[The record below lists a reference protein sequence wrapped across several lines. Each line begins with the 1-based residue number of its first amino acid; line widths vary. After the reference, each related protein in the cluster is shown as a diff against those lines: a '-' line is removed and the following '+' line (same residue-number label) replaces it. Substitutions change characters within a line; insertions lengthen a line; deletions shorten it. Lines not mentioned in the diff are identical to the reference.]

1 MVFPVLVGQVGEY
14 FYMSQRKAIWGWFFY
29 DWAGQ
34 PFHTLLMTFIFGPY
48 FVIVA
53 SQHYLGSGLA
63 ENLADA
69 QAQIVWSWCLALTGL
84 IVGFG
89 GPILGAIADTTGR
102 RLPWIKSFSVIYI
115 VTAFALWFTLPDGS
129 NMWLMLSIFGICFIA
144 AEYTYIFTNA
154 QLPSLGSLDEIGK
167 ISGSGFG
174 FGYAG
179 GVLSLLIML
188 LFFVE
193 QDNGKT
199 MLLELDPL
207 FGLDASQKEG
217 TRFVGPFV
225 AIWFAI
231 FMIPYFLWI
240 KEDKSLERRLSIS
253 EGLSNLWA
261 AIASLPA
268 RKSLLSYLGASMFY
282 RDALNG
288 LYSFGGTYAV
298 LVLNWN
304 IVKLGQFGII
314 AAISAALFSWL
325 GGFLDRKIGPK
336 PVIVAMVLILTVVCF
351 VIVNTSLT
359 HVFGVA
365 VAEGSN
371 LPDMVFYICG
381 VFIGGMGGILQSAS
395 RSMMV
400 RHTSPERA
408 TEGFGLYGLSGRATA
423 FLAPTLIGIV
433 TAISGD
439 ARIGIS
445 PLVVLFIIGLILL
458 IWVHPKGETDSW
470 DLQT

>member
-1 MVFPVLVGQVGEY
+1 
-14 FYMSQRKAIWGWFFY
+14 MSNRKKIWGWFFY
-29 DWAGQ
+29 DWASQ
-34 PFHTLLMTFIFGPY
+34 PFHTLLMTFVFGPY

-53 SQHYLGSGLA
+53 SQYYLGLGQD
-63 ENLADA
+63 ETLADA
-69 QAQIVWSWCLALTGL
+69 NAQIVWSNCLAITGL
-84 IVGFG
+84 IIGFG
-89 GPILGAIADTTGR
+89 GPILGAIADTT
-102 RLPWIKSFSVIYI
+102 RLRKPWITTFAVIYF
-115 VTAFALWFTLPDGS
+115 VTALSLWYTLPDGS
-129 NMWLMLSIFGICFIA
+129 NMWLMLSVFGLCFIM

-154 QLPSLGSLDEIGK
+154 QLPSLGSIDDIGK

-179 GVLSLLIML
+179 GVISLFIML

-199 MLLELDPL
+199 MILEIDPL
-207 FGLDASQKEG
+207 FGLDASAKEG

-231 FMIPYFLWI
+231 FMIPYFAWVS
-240 KEDKSLERRLSIS
+240 EDSSLKRKLNVA
-253 EGLSNLWA
+253 EGFSNLLNSLR
-261 AIASLPA
+261 SLPA
-268 RKSLLSYLGASMFY
+268 RKSLFSYLGASMFY

-325 GGFLDRKIGPK
+325 GGFLDRKWGPK
-336 PVIVAMVLILTVVCF
+336 PVIVFMASILTIVCF

-359 HVFGVA
+359 HVFGIA
-365 VAEGSN
+365 VPEGSN
-371 LPDMVFYICG
+371 LPDMVFYTCG

-400 RHTSPERA
+400 RHTHPERA
-408 TEGFGLYGLSGRATA
+408 TEGFGLYALSGRATA
-423 FLAPTLIGIV
+423 FLAPALIGLV

-445 PLVVLFIIGLILL
+445 PLVGLFVVGLVLL
-458 IWVHPKGETDSW
+458 IWVNPKGEYQDRGA
-470 DLQT
+470 

>member
-1 MVFPVLVGQVGEY
+1 
-14 FYMSQRKAIWGWFFY
+14 MSNRKKIWGWFFY
-29 DWAGQ
+29 DWASQ
-34 PFHTLLMTFIFGPY
+34 PFHTLLMTFVFGPY

-53 SQHYLGSGLA
+53 SQYYLGLGQD
-63 ENLADA
+63 ETLADA
-69 QAQIVWSWCLALTGL
+69 NAQIVWSNCLAITGL
-84 IVGFG
+84 IIGFG
-89 GPILGAIADTTGR
+89 GPILGAIADTT
-102 RLPWIKSFSVIYI
+102 RLRKPWITTFAVIYF
-115 VTAFALWFTLPDGS
+115 VTALSLWYTLPDGS
-129 NMWLMLSIFGICFIA
+129 NMWLMLSVFGLCFIM

-154 QLPSLGSLDEIGK
+154 QLPSLGSIDDIGK

-179 GVLSLLIML
+179 GVISLFIML

-199 MLLELDPL
+199 MILEIDPL
-207 FGLDASQKEG
+207 FGLDASAKEG

-231 FMIPYFLWI
+231 FMIPYFAWVR
-240 KEDKSLERRLSIS
+240 EDRSLKRKLNIA
-253 EGLSNLWA
+253 EGFSNLLNSLR
-261 AIASLPA
+261 SLPA
-268 RKSLLSYLGASMFY
+268 RKSLFSYLGASMFY

-325 GGFLDRKIGPK
+325 GGFLDRKWGPK
-336 PVIVAMVLILTVVCF
+336 PVIVFMASILTIVCF

-359 HVFGVA
+359 HVFGIA
-365 VAEGSN
+365 VPEGSN
-371 LPDMVFYICG
+371 LPDMVFYTCG

-400 RHTSPERA
+400 RHTQPERA
-408 TEGFGLYGLSGRATA
+408 TEGFGLYALSGRATA
-423 FLAPTLIGIV
+423 FLAPALIGLV

-445 PLVVLFIIGLILL
+445 PLVGLFVVGLVLL
-458 IWVHPKGETDSW
+458 IWVNPKGEYEDRGA
-470 DLQT
+470 

>member
-1 MVFPVLVGQVGEY
+1 
-14 FYMSQRKAIWGWFFY
+14 MSNRKKIWGWFFY
-29 DWAGQ
+29 DWASQ
-34 PFHTLLMTFIFGPY
+34 PFHTLLMTFVFGPY
-48 FVIVA
+48 FAIVA
-53 SQHYLGSGLA
+53 SQYYMGIGQD
-63 ENLADA
+63 ETLADA
-69 QAQIVWSWCLALTGL
+69 NAQIVWSNCLAITGL
-84 IVGFG
+84 IIGFG
-89 GPILGAIADTTGR
+89 GPILGAIADTTGLR
-102 RLPWIKSFSVIYI
+102 KPWIGTFSVIYLI
-115 VTAFALWFTLPDGS
+115 TALALWFTLPDGS
-129 NMWLMLSIFGICFIA
+129 NMWLMLSVFGLCFIM

-154 QLPSLGSLDEIGK
+154 QLPSLGSIDEVGK

-199 MLLELDPL
+199 MILELDPL

-231 FMIPYFLWI
+231 FMIPYFAWVR
-240 KEDKSLERRLSIS
+240 EDKSLRRKLNIS
-253 EGLSNLWA
+253 EGLTNLVGS
-261 AIASLPA
+261 IKSLPS
-268 RKSLLSYLGASMFY
+268 RKSLFSYLVASMFY

-288 LYSFGGTYAV
+288 LYTFGGTYAV

-314 AAISAALFSWL
+314 AAVSAALFSWL
-325 GGFLDRKIGPK
+325 GGFLDRRIGPK
-336 PVIVAMVLILTVVCF
+336 PVIVVMVCILTVVCF

-365 VAEGSN
+365 VSEGSN
-371 LPDMVFYICG
+371 LPDLVFYTCG

-400 RHTSPERA
+400 RHTRLEKA
-408 TEGFGLYGLSGRATA
+408 TEGFGLYALSGRATA
-423 FLAPTLIGIV
+423 FLAPALIGIV

-445 PLVVLFIIGLILL
+445 PLVGLFIVGLVLL
-458 IWVHPKGETDSW
+458 FWVHPKGEHDG
-470 DLQT
+470 

>member
-1 MVFPVLVGQVGEY
+1 
-14 FYMSQRKAIWGWFFY
+14 MSNRKKIWGWFFY
-29 DWAGQ
+29 DWASQ
-34 PFHTLLMTFIFGPY
+34 PFHTLLMTFVFGPY

-53 SQHYLGSGLA
+53 SQYYLGLGQD
-63 ENLADA
+63 ETLADA
-69 QAQIVWSWCLALTGL
+69 NAQIVWSNCLAITGL
-84 IVGFG
+84 IIGFG
-89 GPILGAIADTTGR
+89 GPILGAIADTT
-102 RLPWIKSFSVIYI
+102 RLRKPWITTFAVIYF
-115 VTAFALWFTLPDGS
+115 VTALSLWYTLPDGS
-129 NMWLMLSIFGICFIA
+129 NMWLMLSVFGLCFIM

-154 QLPSLGSLDEIGK
+154 QLPSLGSIDDIGK

-179 GVLSLLIML
+179 GVISLFIML

-199 MLLELDPL
+199 MILEIDPL
-207 FGLDASQKEG
+207 FGLDASAKEG

-231 FMIPYFLWI
+231 FMIPYFAWVS
-240 KEDKSLERRLSIS
+240 EDRSLKRKLNIA
-253 EGLSNLWA
+253 EGFSNLLNSLR
-261 AIASLPA
+261 SLPA
-268 RKSLLSYLGASMFY
+268 RKSLFSYLGASMFY

-325 GGFLDRKIGPK
+325 GGFLDRKWGPK
-336 PVIVAMVLILTVVCF
+336 PVIVFMASILTIVCF

-359 HVFGVA
+359 HVFGIA
-365 VAEGSN
+365 VPEGSN
-371 LPDMVFYICG
+371 LPDMVFYTCG

-400 RHTSPERA
+400 RHTQPERA
-408 TEGFGLYGLSGRATA
+408 TEGFGLYALSGRATA
-423 FLAPTLIGIV
+423 FLAPALIGLV

-445 PLVVLFIIGLILL
+445 PLVGLFVVGLVLL
-458 IWVHPKGETDSW
+458 IWVNPKGEYEDRGA
-470 DLQT
+470 

>member
-1 MVFPVLVGQVGEY
+1 MGN
-14 FYMSQRKAIWGWFFY
+14 RKKIWGWFFY
-29 DWAGQ
+29 DWASQ
-34 PFHTLLMTFIFGPY
+34 PFHTLLMTFVFGPY
-48 FVIVA
+48 FAIVA
-53 SQHYLGSGLA
+53 SQYYLGLGQD
-63 ENLADA
+63 ETLADA
-69 QAQIVWSWCLALTGL
+69 NAQIVWSNCLAITGL
-84 IVGFG
+84 IIGFG
-89 GPILGAIADTTGR
+89 GPVLGAIADTT
-102 RLPWIKSFSVIYI
+102 RLRKPWISTFSVIYL
-115 VTAFALWFTLPDGS
+115 VTALALWFTLPDGS
-129 NMWLMLSIFGICFIA
+129 NMLLMLSVFGLCFIM

-154 QLPSLGSLDEIGK
+154 QLPSLGSIDEVGK

-188 LFFVE
+188 FFFVE

-199 MLLELDPL
+199 MILEMDPL

-231 FMIPYFLWI
+231 FMIPYFAWVR
-240 KEDKSLERRLSIS
+240 EDKSLRQKLNIS
-253 EGLSNLWA
+253 EGLANL
-261 AIASLPA
+261 IGSIKSLPS
-268 RKSLLSYLGASMFY
+268 RKSLFSYLVASMFY

-288 LYSFGGTYAV
+288 LYTFGGTYAV

-314 AAISAALFSWL
+314 AAVSAALFSWL
-325 GGFLDRKIGPK
+325 GGFLDRRVGPK
-336 PVIVAMVLILTVVCF
+336 PVIVVMVCILTVVCF

-365 VAEGSN
+365 VPEGSN
-371 LPDMVFYICG
+371 LPDMVFYTCG

-400 RHTSPERA
+400 RHTRPEKA
-408 TEGFGLYGLSGRATA
+408 TEGFGLYALSGRATA
-423 FLAPTLIGIV
+423 FLAPALIGIV

-439 ARIGIS
+439 ARICIS
-445 PLVVLFIIGLILL
+445 PLVGLFIVGLVLL
-458 IWVHPKGETDSW
+458 LWVHPKGEYDNSEA
-470 DLQT
+470 